1 MLKKE
6 TFVPIQFFKKEAY
19 TGSMNG
25 MRYRLKEEEEGL
37 EAAVYPEPYCY
48 EATPDEQKTKTVFPF
63 SEEGLEQA
71 LNWINQQYEENLTVW
86 KSHGRK

>member
-25 MRYRLKEEEEGL
+25 MRYRVNKTEEGL
-37 EAAVYPEPYCY
+37 EAVVYPEPYCY
-48 EATPDEQKTKTVFPF
+48 EATPDEQKTRTVFDF
-63 SEEGLEQA
+63 SDEGLEQIV
-71 LNWINQQYEENLTVW
+71 NWINQQYEEKLDLW
-86 KSHGRK
+86 KSSGRN

>member
-25 MRYRLKEEEEGL
+25 MRYRIHKAEEGL

-48 EATPDEQKTKTVFPF
+48 EATPDEKKTKMIFPF
-63 SEEGLEQA
+63 SEEGREQA
-71 LNWINQQYEENLTVW
+71 VDWINQQYEEKLTIW
-86 KSHGRK
+86 KSASRK

>member
-1 MLKKE
+1 MLNKE

-25 MRYRLKEEEEGL
+25 MRYRINKVEEGL

-48 EATPDEQKTKTVFPF
+48 EATPEEQKIKMIFPF
-63 SEEGLEQA
+63 SEEGRQQA
-71 LNWINQQYEENLTVW
+71 VDWINQQYKEKLSIW
-86 KSHGRK
+86 KSSSRK